1 MKFKLIL
8 ILFFI
13 FLVTGSGCKKYR
25 IIQQDKKVQREALKR
40 QKEKEKEQMKKYQ
53 EAVKRHAS
61 IQDKKTRKAM
71 KKEYKK
77 SRRLKENRKEFF
89 LKRWF
94 TKRSYK
100 KTTKPGS

>member
-1 MKFKLIL
+1 MKIKLAIIL
-8 ILFFI
+8 SLLIVF
-13 FLVTGSGCKKYR
+13 TGTGCKKYR
-25 IIQQDKKVQREALKR
+25 IIHKEKKMQREVVKK
-40 QKEKEKEQMKKYQ
+40 QKEKEAEHLKKYQ

-61 IQDKKTRKAM
+61 IQDKKTRKMM

-94 TKRSYK
+94 SKRRHQK
-100 KTTKPGS
+100 ATKPGT

>member
-1 MKFKLIL
+1 MRIKILLLLIIAL
-8 ILFFI
+8 LAS
-13 FLVTGSGCKKYR
+13 TAPACKKYR
-25 IIQQDKKVQREALKR
+25 IIQKQKKMEREVIKK
-40 QKEKEKEQMKKYQ
+40 QKEKEKEQLKKYQ

-89 LKRWF
+89 MKRWF
-94 TKRSYK
+94 KKKRGRAAPSG
-100 KTTKPGS
+100 T